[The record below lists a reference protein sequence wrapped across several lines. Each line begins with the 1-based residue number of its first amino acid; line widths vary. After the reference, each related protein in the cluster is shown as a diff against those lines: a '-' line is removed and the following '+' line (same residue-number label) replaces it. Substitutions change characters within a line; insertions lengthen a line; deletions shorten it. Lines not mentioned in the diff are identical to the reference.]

1 MFIYL
6 LIIAKEDLD
15 WEPIVTADLEAVL
28 EVVQLHDFLVGQAPS
43 IDLEVGIDTGLAD
56 RLGNNTPALLQTPHK
71 EYLLGCLALLFSQL
85 QERRVLVERR
95 VGGSQA
101 GVAGRVDALGRVVGD
116 ELGRWVVGVQFDLVD
131 SRDDLGAGI
140 VQEDLKVLNAEVR
153 DTDVADLAGG
163 WELLHLLPII
173 WLILSNHDLM
183 RMNRCN
189 VPCLDEV
196 PVRKVLLLIIGVGR
210 AGPVDE
216 V

>member
-131 SRDDLGAGI
+131 SRDDLGAGV
-140 VQEDLKVLNAEVR
+140 VQEDL
-153 DTDVADLAGG
+153 
-163 WELLHLLPII
+163 
-173 WLILSNHDLM
+173 
-183 RMNRCN
+183 
-189 VPCLDEV
+189 
-196 PVRKVLLLIIGVGR
+196 
-210 AGPVDE
+210 
-216 V
+216 